1 LRASRSCMSDTFNGY
16 HVWLG
21 IPPNEQPPN
30 HYRLLGIAAF
40 ETDLDVI
47 DHAADR
53 QMAHV
58 RTFQSGKHGALS
70 QQILNELALARLCL
84 LNSEKKG
91 EYDEQLRGRL
101 RAATVTPLQ
110 VAPMPAAPMQAVPMP
125 AVPMP
130 AAPMPAAP
138 IPVAKALPMAKPVSP
153 RPAAVGGPQAIRP
166 MAPTPVAR
174 VEAPRVVIPKI
185 EDDAPLDFESSMNSL
200 GAPSVQIR
208 VKRRRYKRD
217 NSWQSAAIVGTL
229 AGVVVI
235 VGIALFYLLR
245 GLDWNQVLQGS
256 FVTQPT
262 SESTAPSTAPTT
274 APPVSPPAPPGQN

>member
-1 LRASRSCMSDTFNGY
+1 MSDTFNGY

-70 QQILNELALARLCL
+70 QQILNELAAARLCL
-84 LNSEKKG
+84 LNAEKKTD
-91 EYDEQLRGRL
+91 YDDQLRRKLG
-101 RAATVTPLQ
+101 AST
-110 VAPMPAAPMQAVPMP
+110 VAPVQAM
-125 AVPMP
+125 
-130 AAPMPAAP
+130 P
-138 IPVAKALPMAKPVSP
+138 IPVAKALPVAKPVAP
-153 RPAAVGGPQAIRP
+153 RPATPIGGAQPVRP
-166 MAPTPVAR
+166 KPAAPAPR
-174 VEAPRVVIPKI
+174 VEAPRVVVPKI
-185 EDDAPLDFESSMNSL
+185 DDDNSLDIESSMASS

-235 VGIALFYLLR
+235 IGVALFYLLK

-256 FVTQPT
+256 FGPPPVV
-262 SESTAPSTAPTT
+262 ESTDQPATT
-274 APPVSPPAPPGQN
+274 PPAAPPAPPGQN